1 MNKSKKSLADIW
13 GFRFF
18 LNSRKTYV
26 LILKIVLMLVIPY
39 AYLMLCGLVFDHFLK
54 WYFMTSFIFI
64 SLIILFV
71 IALTLSIWAVVRFL
85 KYKRGLKYGA
95 RRY

>member
-1 MNKSKKSLADIW
+1 
-13 GFRFF
+13 
-18 LNSRKTYV
+18 
-26 LILKIVLMLVIPY
+26 
-39 AYLMLCGLVFDHFLK
+39 MLCGLVFDHFLK
-54 WYFMTSFIFI
+54 WYFMTGFIFI